1 MKNILLLFAHPRY
14 EKSRVN
20 RALLAAIRDADY
32 ITVRDM
38 YEQYSDFNIDPHQ
51 ERQLLLSHQI
61 IVWQHPVYM
70 YSAPALVKQW
80 IDMVLEHG
88 WAHGPHGNNLAH
100 KMVFN
105 AITSG
110 GTRESYAAGGFNRF
124 SIQDFLKPFEQTA
137 ALCNM
142 VYLPPFAVQGT
153 YLLSMSELE
162 ERGALYRSA
171 LHRLACGTD
180 TFEDIGRYAFL
191 NDWIAAVANREK
203 P

>member
-1 MKNILLLFAHPRY
+1 MNNVLVLFAHPRF

-20 RALLAAIRDADY
+20 RALLAALHGADC
-32 ITVRDM
+32 ITVCDL
-38 YEQYSDFNIDPHQ
+38 YEKYPDFNIDASR

-70 YSAPALVKQW
+70 YGAPALLKQW

-88 WAHGPHGNNLAH
+88 WAHGLDVTNLAN

-105 AITSG
+105 AITTG
-110 GTRESYAAGGFNRF
+110 GTRASYASDGFNRF
-124 SIQDFLKPFEQTA
+124 SIQDFLKPFEQIA
-137 ALCNM
+137 HLCSM

-153 YLLSMSELE
+153 YLLSKSEME
-162 ERGALYRSA
+162 GCGSLYRR
-171 LHRLACGTD
+171 LLERLARGSD
-180 TFEDIGRYAFL
+180 AAADIRSYAFI
-191 NDWIAAVANREK
+191 DEWINAVETGAA